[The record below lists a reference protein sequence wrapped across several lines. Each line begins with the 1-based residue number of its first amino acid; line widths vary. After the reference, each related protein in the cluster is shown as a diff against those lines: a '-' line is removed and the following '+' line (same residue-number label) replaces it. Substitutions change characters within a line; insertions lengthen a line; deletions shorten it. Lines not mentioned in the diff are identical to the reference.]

1 MNRIQ
6 FFILTSLSG
15 LVALLLVLNIFLVRS
30 TNFEQNRL
38 AAAQQV
44 VTQGQAFEGN
54 LKQLAIRIFQDSQKT
69 QDPGLKEILDRQ
81 QIKFTPNADNSG
93 GTDNSSATPAPAAH

>member
-1 MNRIQ
+1 MNRTQ
-6 FFILTSLSG
+6 FLILTSLSG
-15 LVALLLVLNIFLVRS
+15 VVVFLLVILTWLERIN
-30 TNFEQNRL
+30 NGEQARI
-38 AAAQQV
+38 ATAQQI
-44 VTQGQAFEGN
+44 VTQGQAVEGN

-93 GTDNSSATPAPAAH
+93 GDSSSTTPAPATH

>member
-6 FFILTSLSG
+6 FLVLTTLSG
-15 LVALLLVLNIFLVRS
+15 LVALLLVLNIFLVRW

-54 LKQLAIRIFQDSQKT
+54 LKQLAIRILQDSQKT

-81 QIKFTPNADNSG
+81 QIKFTPNADGSAAG
-93 GTDNSSATPAPAAH
+93 DNSSVTPAPAAH